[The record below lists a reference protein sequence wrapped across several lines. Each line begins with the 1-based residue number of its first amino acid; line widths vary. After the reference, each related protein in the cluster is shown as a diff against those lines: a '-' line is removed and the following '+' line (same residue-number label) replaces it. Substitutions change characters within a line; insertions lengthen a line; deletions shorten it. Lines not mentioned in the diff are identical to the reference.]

1 MCAPL
6 RLDAVPDTARRH
18 PAQAG
23 EEVAAHE
30 AGCVTHERL
39 LTVIVPG

>member
-1 MCAPL
+1 MYAPF

-18 PAQAG
+18 PAEAG

-30 AGCVTHERL
+30 AGRVTHEWT
-39 LTVIVPG
+39 LTVIVP